1 MNSKLIASRI
11 SAYDAIKMIGGPVR
25 LGPGMEAAHGVHD
38 ILPPNAVGI
47 VVNLCFRDNWPVFIV
62 AFGEVVLDLLD
73 FEIEVV
79 AQ

>member
-1 MNSKLIASRI
+1 MVSKLIAPRI
-11 SAYDAIKMIGGPVR
+11 AAYDAIRMIGGPVR

-47 VVNLCFRDNWPVFIV
+47 VVNLHFRDNWPVFTV
-62 AFGEVVLDLLD
+62 AFGEVVLDLVD
-73 FEIEVV
+73 FEIELV